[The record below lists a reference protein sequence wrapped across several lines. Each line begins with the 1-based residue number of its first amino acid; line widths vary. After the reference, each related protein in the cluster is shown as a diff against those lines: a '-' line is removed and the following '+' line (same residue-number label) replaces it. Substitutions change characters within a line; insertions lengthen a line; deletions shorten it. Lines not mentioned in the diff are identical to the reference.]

1 MKLSLKK
8 ALSALGV
15 VACVAVPTFADTAI
29 HANAVSK
36 GGAYSTTA
44 ITKKTTPTG
53 VPATMNFTALS
64 NYDPNPTAH
73 PLAARVRNANAA
85 VEVSGVNS
93 IYGTGTSTFY
103 YYSGY
108 GIYGESYVGRI
119 ATHTQSTSGA
129 SFTVYFT
136 P

>member
-1 MKLSLKK
+1 MGFKLKR
-8 ALSALGV
+8 ALAALGV
-15 VACVAVPTFADTAI
+15 AACVAVPTLADTTFY
-29 HANAVSK
+29 ANALSQ
-36 GGAYSTTA
+36 GGAFSTTP

-103 YYSGY
+103 
-108 GIYGESYVGRI
+108 
-119 ATHTQSTSGA
+119 
-129 SFTVYFT
+129 
-136 P
+136 

>member
-8 ALSALGV
+8 ALAALGV

-73 PLAARVRNANAA
+73 PLAARVRNASGAIA
-85 VEVSGVNS
+85 VSDVQAVF
-93 IYGTGTSTFY
+93 GTGTYTFY

-108 GIYGESYVGRI
+108 GTYGDTYVGRI
-119 ATHTQSTSGA
+119 ATHSQSTKGA
-129 SFTVYFT
+129 NFNVRFT